1 MGTVELYGALITART
16 KFGSA
21 TKLTGFRPLAK
32 YGPTG
37 LRITNNRTSLAAP
50 TPRVGS
56 VPIRVG
62 RMYRD
67 EDSA

>member
-1 MGTVELYGALITART
+1 MDPIFENPAPPGHART

-21 TKLTGFRPLAK
+21 RRLTGFNPLAK

-37 LRITNNRTSLAAP
+37 LRITNRRTSFAAP
-50 TPRVGS
+50 TPSVGS

-62 RMYRD
+62 RI
-67 EDSA
+67 